1 VTAER
6 VLSQEELAA
15 LIDDALDPS
24 WAGLSHRPLPSV
36 LDTDFI
42 RTGLHYQLSN
52 GIPPRSVRTAR
63 DGSLRLFMEYD
74 TLAAVRHGLA
84 DRERRWRVDRYV
96 QSELSRQGALPF
108 RSAG

>member
-1 VTAER
+1 MTADR

-15 LIDDALDPS
+15 LIDEAMDPGWIGLDD
-24 WAGLSHRPLPSV
+24 RPLPAV

-63 DGSLRLFMEYD
+63 EGSLRLFMEYD
-74 TLAAVRHGLA
+74 TLTETRSGCPGSPTSWAC
-84 DRERRWRVDRYV
+84 RWRTC
-96 QSELSRQGALPF
+96 
-108 RSAG
+108 AGSSTRTGCRTSTW